1 MYGAAAFVCML
12 LLFMWV
18 PAHGFG
24 LSLDEMYRM
33 SLRDENGGILPGYI
47 INRGL
52 TPWPEPKPPTPEERA
67 ADTGAG
73 VIRLPSHKPC
83 HGRRLLSKS
92 PLETQD
98 PLLLTLYSVKPVQGI
113 LRLSNYWRG
122 CTSEALA
129 YKKICHVHSTSTY
142 EPIP

>member
-52 TPWPEPKPPTPEERA
+52 TPWPEPKPQPQRSARLIQERGYSTPPHTSLA
-67 ADTGAG
+67 MAG
-73 VIRLPSHKPC
+73 
-83 HGRRLLSKS
+83 
-92 PLETQD
+92 
-98 PLLLTLYSVKPVQGI
+98 
-113 LRLSNYWRG
+113 G
-122 CTSEALA
+122 C
-129 YKKICHVHSTSTY
+129 
-142 EPIP
+142 